1 LITELYADFQYG
13 PLQVKVGKQIVV
25 WGETNLKQTADI
37 INPLDLR
44 YGSPG
49 TEAWEDIKLGL
60 YMIRG
65 MYQTELPGELNFE
78 FLFIP
83 GDYEATRPPNQSTY
97 QGIGLEQTI
106 VPGSGW
112 NVGLAAWGIE
122 QARRDEPGWN
132 LSNWEAAFKIRG
144 FTANVD
150 WSVFYFNTISDSGTV
165 GNDVNFLRTA
175 LEYYPRNP
183 TTWPNYKV
191 YNFKR
196 YEVLGATFQTR
207 FEDFPMSEWRLEM
220 FYYVGEPLNK
230 GIDADKLLIYDEVER
245 DSFGFGLE
253 TKDYFRIPY
262 FAKKYC
268 DNKKMTVGFTL
279 FYEKIFNHDHDLI
292 IRSGR
297 GHRPG
302 DSHAA
307 EIAWSFQQFFF
318 RSKWMAMFTG
328 SYNFIGKWFVLPVL
342 SYAPGKHW
350 RFEGGVPIYGSSA
363 SSNRALNDKDSILLR
378 VRYEF

>member
-1 LITELYADFQYG
+1 
-13 PLQVKVGKQIVV
+13 
-25 WGETNLKQTADI
+25 
-37 INPLDLR
+37 
-44 YGSPG
+44 
-49 TEAWEDIKLGL
+49 
-60 YMIRG
+60 MIRAL
-65 MYQTELPGELNFE
+65 YQTELPGDLNFE

-106 VPGSGW
+106 IPGGW
-112 NVGLAAWGIE
+112 DVGLAAWGIE

-150 WSVFYFNTISDSGTV
+150 WSFFYFNTINDTGTV
-165 GNDVNFLRTA
+165 DDDVNFFL
-175 LEYYPRNP
+175 
-183 TTWPNYKV
+183 TTVTNYFNEQWASYRV
-191 YNFKR
+191 FNYKR

-207 FEDFPMSEWRLEM
+207 LENAPMSEWRLEM
-220 FYYVGEPLNK
+220 YYYIGEPLNK
-230 GIDADKLLIYDEVER
+230 SRDAPSKTGIYDEVER

-279 FYEKIFNHDHDLI
+279 FYEKIFNHDSDLI

-297 GHRPG
+297 GHRNN

-307 EIAWSFQQFFF
+307 EVAWSFQQFLFH
-318 RSKWMAMFTG
+318 SKWMFMFTG
-328 SYNFIGKWFVLPVL
+328 SYNFNGKYFILPIL
-342 SYAPGKHW
+342 AYAPGQHW

-363 SSNRALNDKDSILLR
+363 RDNRGLNNKDSVLLR
-378 VRYEF
+378 IRYEF